1 MLVVV
6 NHTARKLANKRKR
19 MRRYAAFGGVASG
32 AKRPAAVVGHAAGMV
47 SKRSARILA
56 RAGPVAP
63 Q

>member
-1 MLVVV
+1 
-6 NHTARKLANKRKR
+6 